1 MYLSSIHLTQAGF
14 GINSNDK
21 NKELDLQTTICVQIE
36 DVAGAAE
43 PQVFEFQLDSMN
55 LVFLPNVGDTVVLP
69 GMEKSITVT
78 GRDFVYAAPD
88 SLTVW
93 LDFED

>member
-1 MYLSSIHLTQAGF
+1 
-14 GINSNDK
+14 
-21 NKELDLQTTICVQIE
+21 
-36 DVAGAAE
+36 
-43 PQVFEFQLDSMN
+43 VFEFQLDSMN
-55 LVFLPNVGDTVVLP
+55 LVFLPEVGDTVMLP

-78 GRDFVYAAPD
+78 GRDFVYAEPD

>member
-1 MYLSSIHLTQAGF
+1 
-14 GINSNDK
+14 
-21 NKELDLQTTICVQIE
+21 LQTTICVQIE
-36 DVAGAAE
+36 DTAGAAQ

-55 LVFLPNVGDTVVLP
+55 LVFLPEVGDTVMLP

-78 GRDFVYAAPD
+78 GRDFVYAEPD